1 MIRPTIFIGLGT
13 TGTKILKS
21 LRQLMSEEYGRAGLP
36 IFRYIAIETDGAVD
50 VGNTNQMD
58 DYEQINLV
66 VASIDSFAPTQDK
79 LNPAHPNYDP
89 HLVDWLNQGLLKFA
103 GAFKAGAAN
112 IRMAGRLCLWENWE
126 KMRATLDQAYGAILA
141 PAATTETQ
149 KVLGDSLGADGTIN
163 VYVVG
168 SLCGGSCSGMLV
180 DIGYFCKDLLGAG
193 GKVYGIFT
201 MYDKILAMGP
211 AAATA
216 VQSANCYAS
225 LQEINY
231 YNHIE
236 TMYEVTPPSG
246 MRIRSGIPPFDY
258 TMLISRSGV
267 NRIYKFV
274 KDGGSFDEDGLN
286 LMVALNLFAET
297 AGDTDGKKEAIRIN
311 FQGFP
316 DYGTLK
322 KVPTGQIATK
332 MKSMAS
338 FGLTA
343 VWYPKYRIAS
353 ASAALIGRKSCD
365 NWITAH
371 TPQATIVETAK
382 QEWNAILNKNIEILT
397 SPEGQ
402 SSIRNRIAS
411 HLGQARQQ
419 WSRPEASADLL
430 RRSMPA
436 FPTSEPFR
444 EKFESGGEY
453 AGLMKMQVPECKKA
467 FRNSIEQTLNNQLA
481 KVNFQGTYGLGDV
494 QAFFEAFDSE
504 IESII
509 GKCPDQMPTLDLK
522 PLDFNLML
530 STESNRWTKYIGLQA
545 QSTAAHRNALIDKY
559 CALISESPESI
570 YVTLRNYF
578 LGPVLQ
584 AVREELGFGVKPMN
598 TAGPIRQQTVKERLD
613 DISENLKACVLEFTE
628 DYNVA
633 INPPASECVKIVT
646 NNPQNQID
654 TDAEHLSYQIALAD
668 GGVALLDGKTMG
680 EFLAGSQAD
689 ITAQMTETYR
699 RLSMS
704 QIRGQDVAKKA
715 QEILNEARG
724 NDIRTLANRSNP
736 YQMFI
741 AGFQSFALG
750 KPTKIIFGHDST
762 KRVLDDLQHRL
773 DFPDKGGSSVEH
785 LLFFYEE
792 EAGFAVD
799 DLDSYEMLKQHFD
812 ETPGPFGHSTHQD
825 SDFYDLELY
834 HKTERLNWWCRAL
847 ARLVPTI
854 CNRINGEAFAG
865 LFRFDSGIYVFEYPV
880 DGLPQTLSLFDDAD
894 GIKTLSQKENED
906 AYSEFIKSVH
916 STFASLDR
924 ETVNSVITHLLQEVA
939 NIDDRNTLSEFYRQ
953 FLADVYHDPGFK
965 LSPLSDKVKALD
977 EFFFRNVS
985 ETPQNTT
992 NTQRLHPRSE
1002 DTDPP
1007 KPSGGKGR
1015 TTRPINVTNPDT
1027 SAETGGYDEINSE
1040 DAESGTTSFTQ
1051 TVSDSRM
1058 EDTEE
1063 PNANSGIGTFSEDVT
1078 SQSST
1083 AAANEDEYEWAE
1095 AQPEVEPNPTDEST
1109 GEVLQE
1115 TQPEDASA
1123 TDDSKKQTQPS
1134 KELSVA
1140 HVDVKQLMR
1149 RGNSRKKE

>member
-1 MIRPTIFIGLGT
+1 MIRPTLFIGLGT

-21 LRQLMSEEYGRAGLP
+21 LRQLMFEEYGHAGLP

-50 VGNTNQMD
+50 AGNTNQME

-79 LNPAHPNYDP
+79 LNPAYPNYDP
-89 HLVDWLNQGLLKFA
+89 HLVDWLNPGLLKFA

-126 KMRATLDQAYGAILA
+126 KMRATLDQAYGTILA
-141 PAATTETQ
+141 PRATAEAQ
-149 KVLGDSLGADGTIN
+149 KILGNSFGADGTIN

-180 DIGYFCKDLLGAG
+180 DIGYFCKDLLGPSSR
-193 GKVYGIFT
+193 VYGIFT
-201 MYDKILAMGP
+201 MYDKGLARGP
-211 AAATA
+211 AASTA

-236 TMYEVTPPSG
+236 TIYDVTPPNGMCIKSG
-246 MRIRSGIPPFDY
+246 KPPFDY

-267 NRIYKFV
+267 NGTYKFV
-274 KDGGSFDEDGLN
+274 KDGGAFDEEGLN
-286 LMVALNLFAET
+286 LMVALNLFADT

-316 DYGTLK
+316 EYGTLK
-322 KVPTGQIATK
+322 QVPTGEIATK
-332 MKSMAS
+332 MKAMAS

-353 ASAALIGRKSCD
+353 ASAALISKKLCD
-365 NWITAH
+365 NWSTAH
-371 TPQATIVETAK
+371 TPRATIVEMAK
-382 QEWNAILNKNIEILT
+382 QEWNTILNQNIEILT
-397 SPEGQ
+397 SPDGQ
-402 SSIRNRIAS
+402 PSIRNRIAS

-419 WSRPEASADLL
+419 WSRPEVSADLL

-453 AGLMKMQVPECKKA
+453 AELMKMQVPECKKA
-467 FRNSIEQTLNNQLA
+467 FRNAIEQTLNNQLA
-481 KVNFQGTYGLGDV
+481 RVNFQGTYGLGDV

-504 IESII
+504 IANII
-509 GKCPDQMPTLDLK
+509 GKCPNQMPTLDLR
-522 PLDFNLML
+522 PLDFNSML
-530 STESNRWTKYIGLQA
+530 SAESNRWTKYIGLQA

-598 TAGPIRQQTVKERLD
+598 TGPIRQQTVKQRSDE
-613 DISENLKACVLEFTE
+613 ISENLKDCVHKFIENYK
-628 DYNVA
+628 DA
-633 INPPASECVKIVT
+633 INPPPSECVRIVT
-646 NNPQNQID
+646 NNPEDRID
-654 TDAEHLSYQIALAD
+654 TDADHLSYQIALID
-668 GGVALLDGKTMG
+668 GGVALLDGKTMS

-689 ITAQMTETYR
+689 ITDQMTETYR

-724 NDIRTLANRSNP
+724 DDIQTLANRSNP

-741 AGFQSFALG
+741 DGFKSFATG

-762 KRVLDDLQHRL
+762 DRVLGDLQHRL
-773 DFPDKGGSSVEH
+773 NFQDKGGSSVEH

-792 EAGFAVD
+792 EAGFTID
-799 DLDSYEMLKQHFD
+799 DLDSYKRLKQHFD
-812 ETPGPFGHSTHQD
+812 ETPGPFGHLTHQD

-834 HKTERLNWWCRAL
+834 PKTKRLNWWCRAL

-906 AYSEFIKSVH
+906 AYGEFIKSVH

-924 ETVNSVITHLLQEVA
+924 ETVNSVVIDLLREVS
-939 NIDDRNTLSEFYRQ
+939 NTDDRNTLSEFYRH
-953 FLADVYHDPGFK
+953 FLADVYRDPGFK
-965 LSPLSDKVKALD
+965 LTPLSDEAKALD
-977 EFFFRNVS
+977 EFFFRNIS

-992 NTQRLHPRSE
+992 DTQRLQSRSG

-1007 KPSGGKGR
+1007 KPSGEGR
-1015 TTRPINVTNPDT
+1015 ATRPINTNPDP
-1027 SAETGGYDEINSE
+1027 SVETGGYDEIDSE
-1040 DAESGTTSFTQ
+1040 DAESGTASFTETASKSRVEYNEEITGTDQ
-1051 TVSDSRM
+1051 TGTVSEDPMSQDSIADADKDNVVWV
-1058 EDTEE
+1058 ETTPADDFAEE
-1063 PNANSGIGTFSEDVT
+1063 TPVEETPMNQEP
-1078 SQSST
+1078 
-1083 AAANEDEYEWAE
+1083 
-1095 AQPEVEPNPTDEST
+1095 QPEGTP
-1109 GEVLQE
+1109 
-1115 TQPEDASA
+1115 A
-1123 TDDSKKQTQPS
+1123 TAKQKKRANTP
-1134 KELSVA
+1134 KKFSVA
-1140 HVDVKQLMR
+1140 DVDPEML
-1149 RGNSRKKE
+1149 RGYRKHA